1 MDPFNLTKMLLI
13 VGFFAWSF
21 PSPPLEN
28 PQEEEVERP
37 PWPAPIPS
45 RIEVSST
52 APASTPAPYRA
63 GRLHPPCVLHNL
75 SKNSNQDSVWNLLVA
90 RVAAV
95 RAYVLG
101 KLAI

>member
-1 MDPFNLTKMLLI
+1 MRIGPVQPDENVVAI

-45 RIEVSST
+45 RIKVSST

-63 GRLHPPCVLHNL
+63 GRLHSPCVLQVKIATKIQ
-75 SKNSNQDSVWNLLVA
+75 SGICSLLA
-90 RVAAV
+90 
-95 RAYVLG
+95 
-101 KLAI
+101 